1 MHFLGEKQFPYLSG
15 DNSVF
20 DNNSMLEKYW
30 CTLNIVFT
38 HMSLYL
44 EHRQLWSS
52 ARPFIHPL
60 RSTHSQLITICH
72 FFFFFPEKLTGC
84 FSERVHQCFQKVHF
98 IPSPS
103 DAASWPQPCYKRW
116 SDIPIFQ
123 EKGCT
128 SSPSDFALKSKGAAS
143 TALCAEAVPVCCSLL
158 VKSTK

>member
-1 MHFLGEKQFPYLSG
+1 MYLEHCVHPHVSLPG
-15 DNSVF
+15 TQAAVIFCQTFHSPPQIHPLSV
-20 DNNSMLEKYW
+20 NY
-30 CTLNIVFT
+30 
-38 HMSLYL
+38 HMSL
-44 EHRQLWSS
+44 
-52 ARPFIHPL
+52 
-60 RSTHSQLITICH
+60 
-72 FFFFFPEKLTGC
+72 FFFFPEKLTGC